1 MKPNVNVANLPSSS
15 GAELGDV
22 ELGDVEL
29 DLVVGADW
37 GSVSRYAEAEAEAR
51 RRHESSAAPTADQ
64 WSARGQQLAAA
75 YQANHSTHLGSPKAG

>member
-1 MKPNVNVANLPSSS
+1 MTPNVNVANLSASS
-15 GAELGDV
+15 GAELGDA
-22 ELGDVEL
+22 EL

-37 GSVSRYAEAEAEAR
+37 GSVSRYAEAEAR

-64 WSARGQQLAAA
+64 WSAWGQQLAAA